1 MRPTA
6 MPLLLLCLAISASIM
21 TATWVCP
28 PAFVAAF
35 PGHTRNRQDQQLL
48 FCPRSRGVLLLS
60 SFPQKEDVSEI
71 EIEEEKKV
79 GPVNR
84 PTTLTMTNTTTAAFD
99 LLVTTIENWATLI
112 EDRQDLSKEEI
123 IDRLDEW
130 MHKIDGD
137 QRLAR
142 VWFEKLNK
150 DIHRILIIVLIF
162 FGISLAAIAPTWF
175 AAK

>member
-1 MRPTA
+1 

-71 EIEEEKKV
+71 EIE
-79 GPVNR
+79 
-84 PTTLTMTNTTTAAFD
+84 
-99 LLVTTIENWATLI
+99 
-112 EDRQDLSKEEI
+112 
-123 IDRLDEW
+123 
-130 MHKIDGD
+130 
-137 QRLAR
+137 
-142 VWFEKLNK
+142 
-150 DIHRILIIVLIF
+150 
-162 FGISLAAIAPTWF
+162 
-175 AAK
+175 